1 MAKKYNRS
9 RPQKR
14 NIDRRKL
21 EKYREEIT
29 RELGVDLGAR
39 RSVEE
44 RTGKKATTGM
54 NLNRYRNPLT

>member
-14 NIDRRKL
+14 NINRQKL

-29 RELGVDLGAR
+29 RELGVELPEKHAGR
-39 RSVEE
+39 
-44 RTGKKATTGM
+44 KANTDI
-54 NLNRYRNPLT
+54 NLNRHRNPLI

>member
-21 EKYREEIT
+21 EQYREEIA
-29 RELGVDLGAR
+29 RELGVELPKKRESVYTRDTAAR
-39 RSVEE
+39 V
-44 RTGKKATTGM
+44 
-54 NLNRYRNPLT
+54 NLKRDDDNPLC

>member
-21 EKYREEIT
+21 EQYREEIA
-29 RELGVDLGAR
+29 RELGVELPKKRESVSAR
-39 RSVEE
+39 DTSPRINLR
-44 RTGKKATTGM
+44 RTDD
-54 NLNRYRNPLT
+54 NPLC

>member
-21 EKYREEIT
+21 EKYREEIA
-29 RELGVDLGAR
+29 RELGVELPTKRDPVYTRDTAPRNNLR
-39 RSVEE
+39 RDDD
-44 RTGKKATTGM
+44 
-54 NLNRYRNPLT
+54 NPLC